1 MTPQTDTSHAPKRS
15 NDVVG
20 MTSARGTRITN
31 PGGRYHRASLIEP
44 SHSGYVHIAAQIDPP
59 ARPGPARPTRAR
71 NEALAR
77 LSRERSR
84 LAQQHPDW
92 SVDVF
97 RAVGFPP
104 LDSLPIPERYRTA
117 AAFYD
122 VILLIKTPTT
132 AELPSLSEDAAYQ
145 AILDVFDQRAR
156 SVTITQARNA
166 RRIADVPSDQ
176 KLHLFNHFLAE
187 DAGAL
192 DVWDYLAGWYQQEM
206 RLKNSEVI
214 AAIDPH
220 STPFAFINHASWNMT
235 LARFIS
241 RQLSRPSFRTFVL
254 ANLRDNDIGSLPYL
268 YRNVDGA
275 SRWITNKT
283 G

>member
-1 MTPQTDTSHAPKRS
+1 
-15 NDVVG
+15 
-20 MTSARGTRITN
+20 MTSPRETRITN

-71 NEALAR
+71 NEALAQ
-77 LSRERSR
+77 LGRERAR
-84 LAQQHPDW
+84 LAQQHPEW
-92 SVDVF
+92 TVDLF

-104 LDSLPIPERYRTA
+104 LDALPIPERYRSTV
-117 AAFYD
+117 AFYD
-122 VILLIKTPTT
+122 VILLIKTTT
-132 AELPSLSEDAAYQ
+132 PAELPSLSEDAAYQ
-145 AILDVFDQRAR
+145 AMLDVVDRRAR
-156 SVTITQARNA
+156 GVTITEARNA

-187 DAGAL
+187 DTSAL
-192 DVWDYLAGWYQQEM
+192 DVWDYVAGWYQQEM
-206 RLKNSEVI
+206 RLKNSEVL
-214 AAIDPH
+214 APIDPNG
-220 STPFAFINHASWNMT
+220 TPFAFINHASWNMA

-241 RQLSRPSFRTFVL
+241 RQLSRPSFRSFVL

-268 YRNVDGA
+268 YRHVDGA
-275 SRWITNKT
+275 SRWIPNNS